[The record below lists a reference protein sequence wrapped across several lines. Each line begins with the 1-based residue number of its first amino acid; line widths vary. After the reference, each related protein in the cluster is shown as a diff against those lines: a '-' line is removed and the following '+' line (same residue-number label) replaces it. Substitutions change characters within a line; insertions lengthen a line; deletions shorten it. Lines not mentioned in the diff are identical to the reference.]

1 MSISCLKARVAG
13 ASPRLIIF
21 CFLALAFILPGFL
34 YSQPHPVAPG
44 TKCAECGMTVDQN
57 SRFVSEVATKDAK
70 NLSFCDIGDMLIH
83 VRSSRENAKDVY
95 VKDYT
100 AGAWIDGR
108 KALYVLNKKI
118 VTPMS
123 WGIAAFK
130 EEPTAKQWGAPVDFD
145 RAFTLLK

>member
-1 MSISCLKARVAG
+1 VSISFLKARVAG
-13 ASPRLIIF
+13 ESHRLIVLF
-21 CFLALAFILPGFL
+21 FLVHAFILPGFL
-34 YSQPHPVAPG
+34 YSQPHPVPPD

-57 SRFVSEVATKDAK
+57 SRFVSEVATKEAK
-70 NLSFCDIGDMLIH
+70 NLFFCDIGDMLIH

-100 AGAWIDGR
+100 TGAWIDGK

-130 EEPTAKQWGAPVDFD
+130 EEPAAKQWGAPVDFD
-145 RAFTLLK
+145 HAFTLLK